1 MANSRI
7 PSWFIAGIVV
17 IILDYHAFSQET
29 VKGTLSLRQAVTIAL
44 EHHPSLRAANA
55 GVRSASAGL
64 TQSLSP
70 FWPSVIG
77 SGGWTHNEGWFV
89 FNPSFPPRNQ
99 IYSSYTAGLTVTQ
112 TIFDFGKTIGRVSA
126 SSDGLNAAESDFES
140 ARTTVIMNVELAYYV
155 YIQAQQI
162 VDVNE
167 EAVQRTQQ
175 HLTQAKAFYGVGT
188 RPQIDVTR
196 AEVDHANAEV
206 SLIRARNQLRIAKL
220 QLENAMGIR
229 TNEQYR
235 LTDSLQVREF
245 TMTIDSVKSLTL
257 EQRPEL
263 AASRARLSAAQSLV
277 TAAWTQ
283 YLPTISAAGAYNWTN
298 FDFPLYNRWNAGLT
312 ISLPLFM
319 GFSLTAQV
327 DQARANADAAQANLD
342 ALAEAVVLETEQ
354 DYFGLKEAEERI
366 SASVKL
372 VEQSEQTLNLAEKQY
387 AAGVGTVLDVTD
399 AQVLLSNARITKI
412 QAIFDYNSS
421 LIHLQRSMGMLGS

>member
-1 MANSRI
+1 MMIPRI
-7 PSWFIAGIVV
+7 LRSSVAGIVV
-17 IILDYHAFSQET
+17 IILYLPAPAQET
-29 VKGTLSLRQAVTIAL
+29 VKGTLSLRQAVTVAL
-44 EHHPSLRAANA
+44 EHHPSLRAADA
-55 GVRSASAGL
+55 GVRSASGGL
-64 TQSLSP
+64 TQASSAY
-70 FWPSVIG
+70 WPSVIG

-99 IYSSYTAGLTVTQ
+99 IYSSYTAGLAVSQ

-126 SSDGLNAAESDFES
+126 GSDLLNAAESDFES
-140 ARTTVIMNVELAYYV
+140 ARTAVIMNVELAYFA

-162 VDVNE
+162 VGVNE

-175 HLTQAKAFYGVGT
+175 HLTQAKAFYGVGM

-196 AEVDHANAEV
+196 AEVDHANADV
-206 SLIRARNQLRIAKL
+206 NLIRARNQLRIAKL
-220 QLENAMGIR
+220 LLENAMGVH
-229 TNEQYR
+229 TTEQYR
-235 LTDSLQVREF
+235 LTDSLEVREF
-245 TMTIDSVKSLTL
+245 TMTIDSVKSRTL

-263 AASRARLSAAQSLV
+263 AATRARLGAARSLV
-277 TAAWTQ
+277 IAAWTQ
-283 YLPTISAAGAYNWTN
+283 HLPTISATGAYNWTN
-298 FDFPLYNRWNAGLT
+298 FDFPLYNRWNVGLT

-319 GFSLTAQV
+319 GFSLAAQV
-327 DQARANADAAQANLD
+327 DQARANADAVQANFD
-342 ALAEAVVLETEQ
+342 ALTEAVILETEQ
-354 DYFGLKEAEERI
+354 EYLGLKEAEERI

-421 LIHLQRSMGMLGS
+421 LIHLQRSMGTLGS